1 MSQHCSFNDTGI
13 ELPPF
18 VEVELNQKTT
28 DQTVINEKIFTY
40 YEILIC
46 RAIAKMISRLDHPV
60 DCKVIVR
67 SFTTYKDLKIIL
79 WCFAKEDII
88 NQVGFLQIYFCS
100 KYVKCKE
107 LETLLKLL
115 DLDGLFMLNIHGE
128 LVNRDLASLLIEN
141 NPRLRM
147 IYCLDFKVL
156 HVNFPDSI
164 EFLKIGS
171 GPFFSKLNIPLSQL
185 FTRLVEL
192 DIAFHSRIDQN
203 YITSKY
209 LHLPTLKT
217 LKVSR
222 KVSKNINLICCFLKF
237 NPTVTTFSLYQNGHY
252 ENFEMVQTIKLNIE
266 SLLDMI
272 LKKASSLEMIFIHR
286 SKKTE
291 SVSFGTVAAK
301 LAYEYEQ
308 NTKHPRYLYIYTD
321 RGGVSKLGK
330 RNLVSKFFKR
340 DRSKLSPYNPVVKN
354 LYNIDSLMLGD
365 KVDEGR

>member
-1 MSQHCSFNDTGI
+1 
-13 ELPPF
+13 
-18 VEVELNQKTT
+18 
-28 DQTVINEKIFTY
+28 
-40 YEILIC
+40 
-46 RAIAKMISRLDHPV
+46 MISRLDHPV
-60 DCKVIVR
+60 NCKVIGR
-67 SFTTYKDLKIIL
+67 STTTYKELKILL
-79 WCFAKEDII
+79 WCFSKEDII

-107 LETLLKLL
+107 LEALLKLL
-115 DLDGLFMLNIHGE
+115 DLDRLFMLNIHGK
-128 LVNRDLASLLIEN
+128 LVNRDLAPLFIEN

-203 YITSKY
+203 YITSEY

-222 KVSKNINLICCFLKF
+222 KVSKNINLICCFLKC

-252 ENFEMVQTIKLNIE
+252 ENFESIYRYLSNVKVLDISYQNQFEMVQTIKLNIE

-272 LKKASSLEMIFIHR
+272 LKKASSLKMIFIHR

-321 RGGVSKLGK
+321 RGGVNKLGK

-340 DRSKLSPYNPVVKN
+340 DRSKLSQYNPVDKK
-354 LYNIDSLMLGD
+354 LYNIDSVMLGD

>member
-1 MSQHCSFNDTGI
+1 
-13 ELPPF
+13 
-18 VEVELNQKTT
+18 
-28 DQTVINEKIFTY
+28 
-40 YEILIC
+40 
-46 RAIAKMISRLDHPV
+46 MISRLDHPV
-60 DCKVIVR
+60 NCKVIGR
-67 SFTTYKDLKIIL
+67 STTTYKELKSLL
-79 WCFAKEDII
+79 WCFSKEDII

-100 KYVKCKE
+100 KHVKCKE
-107 LETLLKLL
+107 LEALLKLL
-115 DLDGLFMLNIHGE
+115 DLDRLFMLNIHGK
-128 LVNRDLASLLIEN
+128 LVNRDLAPLFIEN

-192 DIAFHSRIDQN
+192 NIAFHSRIDQN

-222 KVSKNINLICCFLKF
+222 KVSKNINLICCFLKC

-252 ENFEMVQTIKLNIE
+252 ENFESIYRYLSNVKILDISYQNQFEMVQTIKLNIE

-272 LKKASSLEMIFIHR
+272 LKKP
-286 SKKTE
+286 
-291 SVSFGTVAAK
+291 V
-301 LAYEYEQ
+301 
-308 NTKHPRYLYIYTD
+308 
-321 RGGVSKLGK
+321 
-330 RNLVSKFFKR
+330 
-340 DRSKLSPYNPVVKN
+340 LS
-354 LYNIDSLMLGD
+354 
-365 KVDEGR
+365 R